1 MANATLSLPTSVLS
15 WLAWCSLSV
24 PSLWPLFLIAH
35 WLLLLEVPRTG
46 LIASLPSDTHFYN
59 LFFLFLLFS
68 FSFFAP
74 QMGCFLWL
82 IPHYD
87 QLPDDS
93 TTPAV
98 FFHTSSSTYITGV
111 TSVFLKTPYLQESA
125 GCSPGPQ
132 MARFTNHLFLFESL
146 FPSSFRLLR
155 PSSSRSQTW
164 NPV

>member
-15 WLAWCSLSV
+15 WLAWCSLSA
-24 PSLWPLFLIAH
+24 PSLWPPFLIAH

-46 LIASLPSDTHFYN
+46 SIASLPSGTHFYN
-59 LFFLFLLFS
+59 LVFLFLLFS
-68 FSFFAP
+68 FLFLAP
-74 QMGCFLWL
+74 QMGCFLWF

-87 QLPDDS
+87 QLPEDS

-98 FFHTSSSTYITGV
+98 FFHINSSTYITGV
-111 TSVFLKTPYLQESA
+111 TSVFLKTPYLLESA

-132 MARFTNHLFLFESL
+132 MAHFTNLFFFESL
-146 FPSSFRLLR
+146 FPSSFSLLR
-155 PSSSRSQTW
+155 SFSSRSQTW